1 MQDGT
6 FLSPAYLD
14 VTTPTLDAA
23 RGDVFARNCPT
34 RQLLDRVGDKWSIL
48 LLGMLG
54 EGDMRFSALKRRVD
68 GISQKML
75 AQTLRTLERDGLISR
90 HVEPT
95 VPVSV
100 TYAILPLGRE
110 LLGALQ
116 WLIDWAETRMG
127 AVAEAQRAYDL
138 KMDDQAAMAS

>member
-1 MQDGT
+1 MQEST
-6 FLSPAYLD
+6 FLSPAYPH
-14 VTTPTLDAA
+14 VTTLK

-54 EGDMRFSALKRRVD
+54 EGEMRFSALKRRVD

-100 TYAILPLGRE
+100 TYAITPLGRE

-127 AVAEAQRAYDL
+127 AVAEAQIAYDL
-138 KMDDQAAMAS
+138 RMAD

>member
-1 MQDGT
+1 MQEST
-6 FLSPAYLD
+6 FLSPAYPD
-14 VTTPTLDAA
+14 VTASK

-54 EGDMRFSALKRRVD
+54 EGEMRFSALKRRVD

-100 TYAILPLGRE
+100 TYAITPLGRE

-127 AVAEAQRAYDL
+127 AVAEAQIAYDL
-138 KMDDQAAMAS
+138 RMAD

>member
-6 FLSPAYLD
+6 FLSPAYLG
-14 VTTPTLDAA
+14 VTTLDAA
-23 RGDVFARNCPT
+23 GGRGDVFARHCPT

-54 EGDMRFSALKRRVD
+54 EGEMRFSALKRRVD

-127 AVAEAQRAYDL
+127 AVVAAQRAYDL
-138 KMDDQAAMAS
+138 KMMD

>member
-1 MQDGT
+1 MQEST
-6 FLSPAYLD
+6 FLSPAYRQVTALD
-14 VTTPTLDAA
+14 VAPPSGGE

-54 EGDMRFSALKRRVD
+54 EGDMRFSALKRRVE

-100 TYAILPLGRE
+100 TYAITPLGQE
-110 LLGALQ
+110 LLVALQ
-116 WLIDWAETRMG
+116 RLIDWAETRMA
-127 AVAEAQRAYDL
+127 AVAEAQRAYDRRQ
-138 KMDDQAAMAS
+138 MEG

>member
-1 MQDGT
+1 MQEST
-6 FLSPAYLD
+6 FLSPAYPQVTDLD
-14 VTTPTLDAA
+14 DALA
-23 RGDVFARNCPT
+23 SRGDVFARNCPT

-54 EGDMRFSALKRRVD
+54 QGDMRFSALKRRVD

-110 LLGALQ
+110 LLEALQ
-116 WLIDWAETRMG
+116 RLIDWAETRMG
-127 AVAEAQRAYDL
+127 AVAEAQRAYDRRQ
-138 KMDDQAAMAS
+138 ME